1 MAPAPGEAAQHA
13 LTATEQAV
21 LDAIDLDRIIDLAAR
36 LINAGGENP
45 GGTEA
50 ASVAVLEAAA
60 GELGLETSIQP
71 AAPDRPNILITLP
84 PHPAGTAAKSSAGS
98 ASAPA
103 GAGTPSPASPVPAA
117 PGLMFLGHSDVV
129 PAGPGWTRQPF
140 HAAVDGGRLY
150 GRGATDMKGGLAA
163 VLGAMAALKH
173 SGAALTGP
181 VTLVCTVDEEDL
193 GLGIRALAASAL
205 PHDYLGC
212 IVAEP
217 TDLETVVGCR
227 GDSYLELEVTGRP
240 AHSGRPADGR
250 NAISAAAR
258 ICELVRADHERL
270 QQDQDE
276 LLGAGS
282 WNVGLIEGG
291 QGTSVVAPSC
301 SLSLDRR
308 LMPDDDP
315 ERILADLLAGVSAAG
330 IDTDGISVS
339 GRVSMQMPGFRTPA
353 DHPLVA
359 AAVASVESAGGRTRI
374 GGWTAA
380 CDGGFVVRDFGIPAI
395 VLGPGGLNDQAHQAD
410 ESVSLDELSIAARTY
425 ALLCLRTLSPNT
437 IG

>member
-1 MAPAPGEAAQHA
+1 MAPAPGEAAQRA

-21 LDAIDLDRIIDLAAR
+21 LDAVDLDRIIGLAAR
-36 LINAGGENP
+36 LIGAGGENP
-45 GGTEA
+45 GDTEA
-50 ASVAVLEAAA
+50 ATVAVLEAAA
-60 GELGLETSIQP
+60 RELGLDIAIQP
-71 AAPDRPNILITLP
+71 AAPDRPNILVTLM
-84 PHPAGTAAKSSAGS
+84 PAGPAAD
-98 ASAPA
+98 
-103 GAGTPSPASPVPAA
+103 A

-129 PAGPGWTRQPF
+129 PAGPGWSRQPF
-140 HAAVDGGRLY
+140 EAAVDDGRLY

-163 VLGAMAALKH
+163 VLGAMAALRQ
-173 SGAALTGP
+173 SDAPLSGP

-193 GLGIRALAASAL
+193 GLGIRTLAASRL

-212 IVAEP
+212 VVAEP

-227 GDSYLELEVTGRP
+227 GDSYLELEITGRP

-250 NAISAAAR
+250 NAIAAAAR
-258 ICELVRADHERL
+258 ICELIRADHERL

-315 ERILADLLAGVSAAG
+315 DRILADLLARIREAG
-330 IDTDGISVS
+330 IDTDGISVA
-339 GRVSMQMPGFRTPA
+339 GRVSMQMPGFRTPP

-359 AAVASVESAGGRTRI
+359 AAVASVEAAGGSTRI

-380 CDGGFVVRDFGIPAI
+380 CDGGFIVREFGVPAI

-410 ESVSLDELSIAARTY
+410 ESVGLDELAIAARAY
-425 ALLCLRTLSPNT
+425 ALLCLRTLNRQAAPSP
-437 IG
+437 

>member
-1 MAPAPGEAAQHA
+1 MAPVPGEAAQHA

-21 LDAIDLDRIIDLAAR
+21 LDAVDLDRIVDLAAR
-36 LINAGGENP
+36 LIGAGGENP
-45 GGTEA
+45 GDTEA
-50 ASVAVLEAAA
+50 ATVAVLEAAA
-60 GELGLETSIQP
+60 RELGLDIGIQP
-71 AAPDRPNILITLP
+71 AAPDRPNILITLL
-84 PHPAGTAAKSSAGS
+84 PAD
-98 ASAPA
+98 
-103 GAGTPSPASPVPAA
+103 PASAA

-129 PAGPGWTRQPF
+129 PAGPGWSRAPF
-140 HAAVDGGRLY
+140 QAAVDNGRLY

-163 VLGAMAALKH
+163 VLGAIAALKR
-173 SGAALTGP
+173 SGAPLSGP

-193 GLGIRALAASAL
+193 GLGIRTLAASTL

-212 IVAEP
+212 VVAEP

-227 GDSYLELEVTGRP
+227 GDSYLELEITGRP

-250 NAISAAAR
+250 NAIAAAAR
-258 ICELVRADHERL
+258 ICELIRADHERL
-270 QQDQDE
+270 QQEQDD
-276 LLGAGS
+276 LLGAGT

-315 ERILADLLAGVSAAG
+315 ERILADLLARIREAG
-330 IDTDGISVS
+330 IDTDGISVG

-359 AAVASVESAGGRTRI
+359 AAMASVESAGGSTRI

-380 CDGGFVVRDFGIPAI
+380 CDGGFIVRDFGVPAI

-410 ESVSLDELSIAARTY
+410 ESVGLDELSIAARAY
-425 ALLCLRTLSPNT
+425 ALLCLRTLNHCAAPSP
-437 IG
+437 

>member
-1 MAPAPGEAAQHA
+1 MAPAPGEAAQRA

-21 LDAIDLDRIIDLAAR
+21 LDAVDLDRIVDLAGR
-36 LINAGGENP
+36 LIGAGGENP
-45 GGTEA
+45 GDTEA
-50 ASVAVLEAAA
+50 ATVAVLEAAA
-60 GELGLETSIQP
+60 RELGLEVAIQP
-71 AAPDRPNILITLP
+71 AVPDRPNILVTLP
-84 PHPAGTAAKSSAGS
+84 PRAAAGTSAAAG
-98 ASAPA
+98 
-103 GAGTPSPASPVPAA
+103 VPGPDSGAA

-129 PAGPGWTRQPF
+129 PAGPGWSRQPF
-140 HAAVDGGRLY
+140 QAAVENDRLY

-163 VLGAMAALKH
+163 VLGAMAALKQA
-173 SGAALTGP
+173 GAPLSGP

-193 GLGIRALAASAL
+193 GLGIRTLAASAL

-212 IVAEP
+212 VVAEP

-227 GDSYLELEVTGRP
+227 GDSYLELEITGRP

-250 NAISAAAR
+250 NAIAAAAR
-258 ICELVRADHERL
+258 ICELIRADHERL
-270 QQDQDE
+270 QQDQDD
-276 LLGAGS
+276 LLGAGT

-315 ERILADLLAGVSAAG
+315 DRILADLLARIREAG
-330 IDTDGISVS
+330 IDTGGISVT

-359 AAVASVESAGGRTRI
+359 AAVASVEAAGGSTRI

-380 CDGGFVVRDFGIPAI
+380 CDGGFIVRDFGVPAI

-410 ESVSLDELSIAARTY
+410 ESVGLDELSIAARAY
-425 ALLCLRTLSPNT
+425 ALLCLRALTN
-437 IG
+437 

>member
-1 MAPAPGEAAQHA
+1 MAPAPREAAQRA

-21 LDAIDLDRIIDLAAR
+21 LDAVDLDRIVDLAAR
-36 LINAGGENP
+36 LIGAGGENP
-45 GGTEA
+45 GDTEA
-50 ASVAVLEAAA
+50 ATVAVLEAAVR
-60 GELGLETSIQP
+60 ELGLEVAIQP
-71 AAPDRPNILITLP
+71 AAPDRPNILVTLP
-84 PHPAGTAAKSSAGS
+84 PPAPAGTAAETGVPGPES
-98 ASAPA
+98 
-103 GAGTPSPASPVPAA
+103 GAAR
-117 PGLMFLGHSDVV
+117 GLMFLGHSDVV
-129 PAGPGWTRQPF
+129 PAGPGWSRQPF
-140 HAAVDGGRLY
+140 QAAVENGRLY

-163 VLGAMAALKH
+163 VLGAMAALKQA
-173 SGAALTGP
+173 GAELSGP

-193 GLGIRALAASAL
+193 GLGIRTLAASAL

-212 IVAEP
+212 VVAEP

-227 GDSYLELEVTGRP
+227 GDSYLELEITGRP

-250 NAISAAAR
+250 NAIAAAAR
-258 ICELVRADHERL
+258 ICELIRADHERL
-270 QQDQDE
+270 QQDQDD

-315 ERILADLLAGVSAAG
+315 DRILADLLARIREAG
-330 IDTDGISVS
+330 IDTDGISVT

-359 AAVASVESAGGRTRI
+359 AAVASVEAAGGSTRI

-380 CDGGFVVRDFGIPAI
+380 CDGGFIVRDFGVPAI

-410 ESVSLDELSIAARTY
+410 ESVGLDELSIAARAY
-425 ALLCLRTLSPNT
+425 ALLCLRTLTN
-437 IG
+437 

>member
-1 MAPAPGEAAQHA
+1 MAPAPGEAAQRA
-13 LTATEQAV
+13 LTATERAI
-21 LDAIDLDRIIDLAAR
+21 LDAVDLDRIVGLAAR
-36 LINAGGENP
+36 LIGAGGENP
-45 GGTEA
+45 GDTEA
-50 ASVAVLEAAA
+50 ATVAVLEAAA
-60 GELGLETSIQP
+60 RELRLDIAVQP
-71 AAPDRPNILITLP
+71 AAPDRPNILVTLL
-84 PHPAGTAAKSSAGS
+84 PAG
-98 ASAPA
+98 PA
-103 GAGTPSPASPVPAA
+103 GDA

-129 PAGPGWTRQPF
+129 PAGPGWSRQPF
-140 HAAVDGGRLY
+140 QAAVDNGRLY

-163 VLGAMAALKH
+163 VLGAMAALQQ
-173 SGAALTGP
+173 SDAPLSGP

-193 GLGIRALAASAL
+193 GLGIRTLAASSL

-212 IVAEP
+212 VVAEP

-227 GDSYLELEVTGRP
+227 GDSYLELEITGRP

-250 NAISAAAR
+250 NAIAAAAR
-258 ICELVRADHERL
+258 ICELIRADHERL
-270 QQDQDE
+270 QRDQDE

-315 ERILADLLAGVSAAG
+315 DRILADLLARIREAG
-330 IDTDGISVS
+330 IDTDGISVA

-359 AAVASVESAGGRTRI
+359 AAVASVEAAGGSTRI

-380 CDGGFVVRDFGIPAI
+380 CDGGFIVRDFGVPAI

-410 ESVSLDELSIAARTY
+410 ESVGLDELAIAARAY
-425 ALLCLRTLSPNT
+425 ALLCLRTLNHHAAPSP
-437 IG
+437 